1 MRLLKR
7 GVDGTFSL
15 TTFST
20 SNVPRYAILSHTWDA
35 DSQEVTYQEITRGTG
50 SSKTGYRKIEFCA
63 DQAEEDGL
71 EYFWVDSCCIDKSN
85 SSELTEAINS
95 MYRWYCEAAT
105 CYVYLSDVS
114 TDYQHGPSEN
124 QWDQAFSQSRWFQR
138 GWTLQELLAPSSV
151 EFFSRDGQW
160 LGNKGT
166 LESQISQVTG
176 IASQALRGAP
186 ISQFSVEERMSWAAD
201 RQTTKEEDKAYSLLG
216 IFEVHM
222 PLIYGE
228 GQRNSFRRLREE
240 INKSLNFNESEGEVS
255 FTVGRM
261 EQFRMGT
268 FYLMHIA
275 AHLIYS

>member
-7 GVDGTFSL
+7 CVNGSFSL
-15 TTFST
+15 TTFTT
-20 SNVPRYAILSHTWDA
+20 SNVPRYAVLSHTWDA

-95 MYRWYCEAAT
+95 MYRWYFEAAK

-114 TDYQHGPSEN
+114 TDYQHGSSQH
-124 QWDQAFSQSRWFQR
+124 QWDQAFSQSYWFQR

-151 EFFSRDGQW
+151 EFFSRDGQR
-160 LGNKGT
+160 LGDKGT

-186 ISQFSVEERMSWAAD
+186 MSQFSVEERMSWAAD

-240 INKSLNFNESEGEVS
+240 IEKSLDFNESEGESS

-268 FYLMHIA
+268 FYLIQIA

>member
-7 GVDGTFSL
+7 RANGSFRL
-15 TTFST
+15 TTFTT
-20 SNVPRYAILSHTWDA
+20 SNVMRYAILSHTWDA
-35 DSQEVTYQEITRGTG
+35 DSLEVTYQEIRRGTG

-95 MYRWYCEAAT
+95 MYRWYSEAAK

-114 TDYQHGPSEN
+114 TDYQHGSSPH

-151 EFFSRDGQW
+151 EFFSRDRQR
-160 LGNKGT
+160 LGDKGT
-166 LESQISQVTG
+166 LQSWISQITG
-176 IASQALRGAP
+176 IASQALRGTP
-186 ISQFSVEERMSWAAD
+186 MSQFSVEERMSWAAD
-201 RQTTKEEDKAYSLLG
+201 RQTSKEEDKAYSLLG

-240 INKSLNFNESEGEVS
+240 IDKSLSFNESEEEIS

-261 EQFRMGT
+261 EQFRLGT
-268 FYLMHIA
+268 YYLIHVA

>member
-7 GVDGTFSL
+7 RADGSFSL
-15 TTFST
+15 TAFTT
-20 SNVPRYAILSHTWDA
+20 SNVPRYAMLSHTWDA
-35 DSQEVTYQEITRGTG
+35 DNQEVTYQDITRGAG

-63 DQAEEDGL
+63 DQAEEDRL

-95 MYRWYCEAAT
+95 MYRWYCEAAK

-114 TDYQHGPSEN
+114 TDYQHRSSQHP
-124 QWDQAFSQSRWFQR
+124 WDQVFSQCRWFQR

-151 EFFSRDGQW
+151 EFFSRDGQR
-160 LGNKGT
+160 LGDKGT
-166 LESQISQVTG
+166 LESQISQITG
-176 IASQALRGAP
+176 IASQALQGTP
-186 ISQFSVEERMSWAAD
+186 MSQFSIEERMSWAAD

-228 GQRNSFRRLREE
+228 GQRNAFRRLREE
-240 INKSLNFNESEGEVS
+240 IDKSLNFNESEGGSS

-261 EQFRMGT
+261 EQFRLGT
-268 FYLMHIA
+268 FYLIHIA
-275 AHLIYS
+275 AYLIYS

>member
-7 GVDGTFSL
+7 RANGSFSL
-15 TTFST
+15 TTFTT
-20 SNVPRYAILSHTWDA
+20 SHVMRYAILSHTWDA
-35 DSQEVTYQEITRGTG
+35 DSLEVTYQEITRGTG

-95 MYRWYCEAAT
+95 MYRWYSEAAK

-114 TDYQHGPSEN
+114 TDYQHGSSQH

-151 EFFSRDGQW
+151 EFFSRDGQR
-160 LGNKGT
+160 LGDKGT
-166 LESQISQVTG
+166 LQSRISQITG
-176 IASQALRGAP
+176 IASQALRGTP
-186 ISQFSVEERMSWAAD
+186 MSQFSVEERMSWAAD
-201 RQTTKEEDKAYSLLG
+201 RQTSKEEDKAYSLLG

-240 INKSLNFNESEGEVS
+240 IDKSLSFNESEEEIS

-261 EQFRMGT
+261 EQFRLGT
-268 FYLMHIA
+268 YYLIHVA

>member
-7 GVDGTFSL
+7 RADGSFSL
-15 TTFST
+15 ITFTT

-35 DSQEVTYQEITRGTG
+35 DSQEVTYQEITCSTG

-95 MYRWYCEAAT
+95 MYRWYSEAAK

-114 TDYQHGPSEN
+114 TDYQHGSSRH
-124 QWDQAFSQSRWFQR
+124 QWDQSFSQSRWFQR

-151 EFFSRDGQW
+151 EFFSRDGQR
-160 LGNKGT
+160 LGDKGT

-186 ISQFSVEERMSWAAD
+186 MSQFSVEERMSWAAD

-240 INKSLNFNESEGEVS
+240 IEKRLNFNESDGESS

-261 EQFRMGT
+261 EQFRMGM
-268 FYLMHIA
+268 FYLTHIA
-275 AHLIYS
+275 AHLTYS

>member
-7 GVDGTFSL
+7 RANGSFSL
-15 TTFST
+15 TTFTT
-20 SNVPRYAILSHTWDA
+20 SNVMRYAILSHTWDA
-35 DSQEVTYQEITRGTG
+35 DSLEVTYQEITRGTG
-50 SSKTGYRKIEFCA
+50 SSKTGYRKIKFCA

-71 EYFWVDSCCIDKSN
+71 EYFWVNSCCIDKSN

-95 MYRWYCEAAT
+95 MYRWYSEAAK

-114 TDYQHGPSEN
+114 TDYPHGSSQH

-151 EFFSRDGQW
+151 EFFSRDGQR
-160 LGNKGT
+160 LGDKGT
-166 LESQISQVTG
+166 LQSRISQITG
-176 IASQALRGAP
+176 IASQALRGTP
-186 ISQFSVEERMSWAAD
+186 MSQFSVEERMSWAAD
-201 RQTTKEEDKAYSLLG
+201 RQTSKEEDKAYSLLG

-240 INKSLNFNESEGEVS
+240 IDKSLSFNESEEEIS

-261 EQFRMGT
+261 EQFRLGT
-268 FYLMHIA
+268 YYPIHVA

>member
-7 GVDGTFSL
+7 RANGSFRL
-15 TTFST
+15 TTFTT
-20 SNVPRYAILSHTWDA
+20 SNVMRYAILSHTWDA
-35 DSQEVTYQEITRGTG
+35 DSLEVTYQEIRRGTG

-95 MYRWYCEAAT
+95 MYRWYSEAAK

-114 TDYQHGPSEN
+114 TDYQHGSSPH

-151 EFFSRDGQW
+151 EFFSRDRQR
-160 LGNKGT
+160 LGDKGT
-166 LESQISQVTG
+166 LQSRISQITG
-176 IASQALRGAP
+176 IASQALRGTP
-186 ISQFSVEERMSWAAD
+186 MSQFSVEERMSWAAD
-201 RQTTKEEDKAYSLLG
+201 RQTSKEEDKAYSLLG

-240 INKSLNFNESEGEVS
+240 IDKSLSFNESEEEIS

-261 EQFRMGT
+261 EQFRLGT
-268 FYLMHIA
+268 YYLIHVA